1 LCDLHPRPEG
11 RGFTSQEDKNDNYFD
26 KIFELKKKPDSYFN
40 DILNNIEKQ
49 ILKFTLSDNLVTKDI
64 TNKSKL

>member
-11 RGFTSQEDKNDNYFD
+11 RGCKSQEDKNDNYFD